1 MNISDCMKTPV
12 YTIQADGILQDAMEK
27 MAEHLVG
34 TMPVV
39 DTDNHLVGMILLDD
53 ILTLFM
59 PHFVE
64 MLRSA
69 DFIHD
74 YSFLKI
80 GHEKVHLGQR
90 PVTEIMQ
97 KPYSIQHDA
106 ELMEAMVLMHK
117 HQVGELPVL
126 DDEKRVIAI
135 VSRGRVGSLFLDDWL
150 NHLKS
155 ELKNSKD

>member
-1 MNISDCMKTPV
+1 MIISDCMRTPV
-12 YTIQADGILQDAMEK
+12 YTIGQDGILQDAMQA
-27 MAEHLVG
+27 MADNMVG

-39 DTDNHLVGMILLDD
+39 DEENHLIGIILIDD
-53 ILTLFM
+53 ILSLFM

-74 YSFLKI
+74 YSFLKV
-80 GHEKVHLGQR
+80 GRKKPHLGQK

-97 KPYSIQHDA
+97 KPYSIQHDSG
-106 ELMEAMVLMHK
+106 LMEAMVLMHK
-117 HQVGELPVL
+117 HHVEELPVL

-135 VSRGRVGSLFLDDWL
+135 VSRGRVGSLFLGDWL
-150 NHLKS
+150 NHLTP
-155 ELKNSKD
+155 EQDGVQE